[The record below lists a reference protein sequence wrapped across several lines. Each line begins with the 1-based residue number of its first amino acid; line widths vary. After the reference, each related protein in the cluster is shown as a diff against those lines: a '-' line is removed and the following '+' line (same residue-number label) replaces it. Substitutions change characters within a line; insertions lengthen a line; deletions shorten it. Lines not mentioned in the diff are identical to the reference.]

1 MQVVD
6 AVILKR
12 CINCLDRCIWHCHAR
27 EDQPPLSPRPP
38 ESLRVPIFASGVEA
52 LIYGFII
59 QPEIRGM
66 RATGID
72 VRPGRAQPLR

>member
-1 MQVVD
+1 
-6 AVILKR
+6 
-12 CINCLDRCIWHCHAR
+12 
-27 EDQPPLSPRPP
+27 
-38 ESLRVPIFASGVEA
+38 LRVPIFASGVEA